1 MFALDA
7 DLLDARHERSALWRA
22 CCAGEI
28 TYATLLARMAVLRRR
43 FGDRLYERPG
53 RGMK

>member
-1 MFALDA
+1 MFDVNE

-28 TYATLLARMAVLRRR
+28 TYAVLLARMGELRCR